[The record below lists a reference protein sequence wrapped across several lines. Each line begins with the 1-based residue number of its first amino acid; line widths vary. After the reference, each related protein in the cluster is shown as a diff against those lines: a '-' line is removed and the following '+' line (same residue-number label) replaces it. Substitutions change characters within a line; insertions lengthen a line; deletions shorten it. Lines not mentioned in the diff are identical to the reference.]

1 MLNQAQLLQKYGDII
16 KEEVNVK
23 EIWPF
28 LSDSPIK
35 KIFKPI
41 GSQLSAKFGKDTG
54 QIISNGKQW
63 NIKEL
68 EDWKI
73 LVFSPAGGEWILDSD
88 SYEVSYEWLDS
99 NDIAIDGNMIAKLEL
114 EITPELERE
123 GVARELSRF
132 LNQMRK
138 DADFAVEQKV
148 KLTYTTASEH
158 LRAILKEF
166 DEMFKGEALLLTIEE
181 KEADWAIT
189 SEFVSWNES
198 IHFTLTI

>member
-138 DADFAVEQKV
+138 DADFSVEEKV
-148 KLTYTTASEH
+148 HLTYTTESQSLSAIISEFSDF
-158 LRAILKEF
+158 LQ
-166 DEMFKGEALLLTIEE
+166 GEALLASISQKEE
-181 KEADWAIT
+181 TWNITAVFSNNKEAI
-189 SEFVSWNES
+189 
-198 IHFTLTI
+198 TLTLSR